1 MKKSDKLKNIR
12 NQILFLILVLCL
24 WQAVYQLNIFPK
36 LMFPSVTSVIQ
47 GVVKGFTSDN
57 LGEMVLYSMS
67 LIGRGMAAGILLA
80 FFFSGLS
87 IVSNTVYSIYNMIV
101 SLCDLL
107 PGVALLPLAILWFG
121 VGEETIIAI
130 VIHSVIWP
138 VSRSILD
145 GFQEVPQ
152 IYIEAGMNIG
162 LSKWRLVTGV
172 YVPAAFSS
180 ILSGIKIGWARAWRG
195 LISAEMIFGT
205 TSSGAGIGW
214 FIFMKRTNMDI
225 AGVFGAL
232 LVIIVIGII
241 VEYVV
246 FQWIDKKTIRKW
258 GIN

>member
-1 MKKSDKLKNIR
+1 MKKLEKRKMIR
-12 NQILFLILVLCL
+12 NQIIFVLFLLCL
-24 WQAVYQLNIFPK
+24 WQAAYKLDLFPK
-36 LMFPSVTSVIQ
+36 LMFPSIIDILQ
-47 GVVKGFTSDN
+47 GVGEGFAGEN
-57 LGEMVLYSMS
+57 LGEMVCYSMS
-67 LIGRGMAAGILLA
+67 LIGKGMALGIVLA

-87 IVSNTVYSIYNMIV
+87 IVSQTVYSVYNMIV

-138 VSRSILD
+138 VSRSLLD
-145 GFQEVPQ
+145 GFQAIPR
-152 IYIEAGMNIG
+152 IYIEAGLNLG
-162 LSKWRLVTGV
+162 LSKWQLVTGV
-172 YVPAAFSS
+172 YIPASFSS
-180 ILSGIKIGWARAWRG
+180 ILSGVKIGWARAWRG

-225 AGVFGAL
+225 AGVFSAL
-232 LVIIVIGII
+232 LIILLIGVI
-241 VEYVV
+241 VEYVI
-246 FQWIDKKTIRKW
+246 FQWIEKQTIQKW